1 MSHSVRPR
9 TSENRSQ
16 GVIVSISLNPG
27 RPRSA
32 LSIIQ
37 PSSCSCSQS
46 GQTGPRKLR
55 MQKNCIG
62 EEQICSAG
70 RDARHQGLQCQARG
84 LDIRR
89 LSRRDASSWGILALI
104 KSSRDSIA
112 ARCTPQDTL
121 AQDAGAG
128 RLL

>member
-16 GVIVSISLNPG
+16 GVIVSISLNSG

-55 MQKNCIG
+55 IQKNCIG
-62 EEQICSAG
+62 REQVCSAG

-84 LDIRR
+84 LDKRR
-89 LSRRDASSWGILALI
+89 PSRRDASSWGMLTRIW
-104 KSSRDSIA
+104 SSHNSIA
-112 ARCTPQDTL
+112 AWCTPQDTL

-128 RLL
+128 CSL